1 MKKRIFSL
9 ISALSIM
16 AMPLTA
22 LAEGSQNVNVNAD
35 INPASPSYFGLNFDG
50 VSFTGDM
57 GSHVTG
63 TTTLAGEPVYN
74 SNYRV
79 QSTLNFDVYVSG
91 TNLVSDDG
99 KSLSSRRMN
108 VNQYGYME
116 EYWEEYY
123 DENGEWQQ
131 RLMGTGNFYDHEAS
145 LQVNND
151 LTKLYSG
158 SSQNRNHYLQFNLD
172 LTNSNNSYSD
182 NNVLTNLDENTAF
195 SSQVTFTYTGL

>member
-35 INPASPSYFGLNFDG
+35 INPASPSSFGLNFDG

-63 TTTLAGEPVYN
+63 TTTLAGQPVYN

-79 QSTLNFDVYVSG
+79 QSALNFDVYVSG
-91 TNLVSDDG
+91 TNLVSEDG
-99 KSLSSRRMN
+99 KSLSSRRMT
-108 VNQYGYME
+108 VNQYGYMDQN
-116 EYWEEYY
+116 WEGYY
-123 DENGEWQQ
+123 DENGDYQE
-131 RLMGTGNFYDHEAS
+131 RLVEYGNFWDEEAS

-158 SSQNRNHYLQFNLD
+158 SNQDRKHYLQFNLD
-172 LTNSNNSYSD
+172 LTISNNSYSD
-182 NNVLTNLDENTAF
+182 NKVLTNLDENTAF